1 MIKFKLFLLFLF
13 FIIQGCGYQSIHKTK
28 ISDFTIINVE
38 TIGDKKISRYLENSF
53 ERFKDNQKSNN
64 IYEIITTSQ
73 VNKTIL
79 SKNSAGVSENLLL
92 KITVNIKIK
101 ENGNIIREKLFKENA
116 RYSNL
121 VNKFELKQYEKI
133 IIKDQTA
140 KIIHKIIL
148 FISSIK

>member
-79 SKNSAGVSENLLL
+79 SKIQLVFL
-92 KITVNIKIK
+92 KT
-101 ENGNIIREKLFKENA
+101 
-116 RYSNL
+116 Y
-121 VNKFELKQYEKI
+121 
-133 IIKDQTA
+133 
-140 KIIHKIIL
+140 H
-148 FISSIK
+148 